1 MILHEV
7 VLHNFG
13 GYRGRHVVPLTPVS
27 PDRPIVLFGGL
38 NGAGKTTFLDALQL
52 ALYGRRAA
60 PVVASAAP
68 YEEYLRSCINRD
80 CAEREGAAIELQF
93 SAAIAGQQR
102 DLRVHRSWRRSGKS
116 IRERVEVSEGG
127 QPDATMSDQWAE
139 FVEELIPLQVSSLFF
154 FDGEKIEALADPLR
168 SAGVIGSA
176 VESLLGLSLL
186 DRLATDLVAVERRQ
200 KRESAAE
207 GVRAALS
214 AQESELIALK
224 ARREDSAQLAAARQN
239 DVDRAQRALD
249 DAEAAFRRDGGDLYE
264 RKLDLERRRQ
274 HSVSR
279 LREIDLHLI
288 ELAASS
294 MPLRLV
300 SSMVDRLLQTVDEDE
315 KTYAAQVM
323 SKRLE
328 QRDRE
333 ILALAS
339 VDVPAVS
346 LKVIESLMSSDRQ
359 RLAELAMRPP
369 VASLSDSGRARL
381 AFVWPLEVDRAMTEA
396 EKFLAERASVV
407 AAIDDLDGSLAAVP
421 SGEAIAQAQIA
432 REVAAANLIS
442 AVARQELAT
451 EALLDVDRRLAAAE
465 SDIARRYDEVSGMLA
480 AEADAQRM
488 VLHAGRVRET
498 LRSYRAALLE
508 KHLSKIEAAV
518 LDSFRQLLRK
528 QNLVS
533 DLRLDPGT
541 FALTLFDRDGQ
552 PLPSERLSAGERQLL
567 AVALLWGLAR
577 VSGKSLPAVIDTP
590 LGRLD
595 GSHRD
600 LLIERYFPVASHQVI
615 LLSTDKE
622 IDPELL
628 RQLEPAI
635 GRRYELMHDE
645 GERTTSV
652 RSGYFWETPNV
663 A

>member
-1 MILHEV
+1 LLVEPRQLV
-7 VLHNFG
+7 EGGGVLPDSAG
-13 GYRGRHVVPLTPVS
+13 G
-27 PDRPIVLFGGL
+27 
-38 NGAGKTTFLDALQL
+38 
-52 ALYGRRAA
+52 
-60 PVVASAAP
+60 
-68 YEEYLRSCINRD
+68 
-80 CAEREGAAIELQF
+80 REG
-93 SAAIAGQQR
+93 
-102 DLRVHRSWRRSGKS
+102 
-116 IRERVEVSEGG
+116 
-127 QPDATMSDQWAE
+127 
-139 FVEELIPLQVSSLFF
+139 
-154 FDGEKIEALADPLR
+154 
-168 SAGVIGSA
+168 
-176 VESLLGLSLL
+176 
-186 DRLATDLVAVERRQ
+186 
-200 KRESAAE
+200 
-207 GVRAALS
+207 
-214 AQESELIALK
+214 
-224 ARREDSAQLAAARQN
+224 AAARQN

-274 HSVSR
+274 HAVSR
-279 LREIDLHLI
+279 LREIDLHLV

-339 VDVPAVS
+339 ADVPPVS
-346 LKVIESLMSSDRQ
+346 LKVIERLMSSDRQ
-359 RLAELAMRPP
+359 HLAELATRPP
-369 VASLSDSGRARL
+369 VASLGDSGRARL
-381 AFVWPLEVDRAMTEA
+381 AFVWPLEVDRAVTEA

-407 AAIDDLDGSLAAVP
+407 ASIDDLDGSLAAVP
-421 SGEAIAQAQIA
+421 SGEAIAQAQTA
-432 REVAAANLIS
+432 RDVAAANLIS
-442 AVARQELAT
+442 ALARQELAT

-488 VLHAGRVRET
+488 VLHAGRVRKT

-628 RQLEPAI
+628 RQLEPSI
-635 GRRYELMHDE
+635 GRRYELTHDE